1 MEIQV
6 DDFGRITLR
15 VPVSASETDVIR
27 FFESKK
33 KWAESHSAKLKGN
46 GEPALT
52 EDEVREMFSAAERII
67 PGRVKLYAEKL
78 RVSYG
83 KITIRNQVTKW
94 GSCSSAGNLSFNCML
109 ALMPE
114 KVLDS
119 VIVHELCHIRYMN
132 HSTGFYKAV
141 RRIMPEYD
149 VWRGWLRE
157 NGSAYMCRMRRYREG
172 TPDEKK

>member
-6 DDFGRITLR
+6 DDFGGITMR
-15 VPVSASETDVIR
+15 VPASAPENDVR
-27 FFESKK
+27 KFFESKK
-33 KWAESHSAKLKGN
+33 RWAEAHSAKLKEG
-46 GEPALT
+46 GEPAFT
-52 EDEVREMFSAAERII
+52 EDEVRETFAAAERII

-78 RVSYG
+78 GVSYG
-83 KITIRNQVTKW
+83 KITVRNQVTKW
-94 GSCSSAGNLSFNCML
+94 GSCTSAGNLNFNCML

-132 HSTGFYKAV
+132 HSPGFYKAV
-141 RRIMPEYD
+141 REVMPDYD
-149 VWRGWLRE
+149 VRRAWLRE
-157 NGSAYMCRMRRYREG
+157 NGSAYMRRMRRYREG